1 MLDYENMR
9 WKSEQSYSQSNVYQ
23 WLADP
28 PGPEVFEEV

>member
-9 WKSEQSYSQSNVYQ
+9 WKSEQSYDVYQ